1 MSKSRPY
8 VIASVAMSLDGRIDD
23 DTEDRL
29 ILSNAEDF
37 DRVDEVR
44 ASVDAI
50 LVGAETIRRDD
61 PRLLVRSEARR
72 AARVAAGKPFSPTK
86 VTVTTSG
93 KIADDARFFTE
104 GAVDKIVYAAG
115 GSAKPLGDTLTGI
128 ATVVDAGVSAQA
140 WDVLDDLGKRGI
152 ERVLVE
158 GGSWMYTMF
167 LKRGLVDE
175 LHVALAPFLV
185 GRPGA
190 PRFVVDASFPQGPA
204 DPFRLAETRA
214 IGEVVFARYLR
225 R

>member
-8 VIASVAMSLDGRIDD
+8 VIASVAMSLDGYIDD
-23 DTEDRL
+23 DTGERL
-29 ILSNAEDF
+29 ILSNEEDF

-72 AARVAAGKPFSPTK
+72 AARVAAGKPFSPVK
-86 VTVTTSG
+86 VTMTYSG

-115 GSAKPLGDTLTGI
+115 GSAGPLQASHGTV
-128 ATVVDAGVSAQA
+128 ATVVDAGGHVLP
-140 WDVLDDLGKRGI
+140 WDVLDDLAERGI
-152 ERVLVE
+152 ERLLVE
-158 GGSWMYTMF
+158 GGSRMHTMF
-167 LKRGLVDE
+167 MFRDMVDE
-175 LHVALAPFLV
+175 VHVALAPFLV
-185 GRPGA
+185 GHPGA
-190 PRFVVDASFPQGPA
+190 PRFVNDAPFPQGP
-204 DPFRLAETRA
+204 DSPFRLAETRA

-225 R
+225 H